1 MLSCCY
7 VYMTIIIVIIITAM
21 LSLRGRF
28 NSCGLFECVTVCL
41 IHTTISS
48 RLLLSLRI
56 YVNKCNLHSV
66 PQCRMLNLGADES
79 ELERDFLTS
88 GHCCCCFFY
97 TVCTCTC
104 RNVTR
109 SLSLYVYCRTLDN
122 SYVRYP
128 NAIRVFKN
136 QEPMLKSCQC
146 TICSFRVNTRVF
158 CLKQW
163 ITQFF
168 HRETFQ
174 SLVKIII

>member
-1 MLSCCY
+1 MCDCLPYTYDYIVSSSPEPKNICKQMLLAFCAS
-7 VYMTIIIVIIITAM
+7 VPHAE
-21 LSLRGRF
+21 SW
-28 NSCGLFECVTVCL
+28 
-41 IHTTISS
+41 S
-48 RLLLSLRI
+48 RWERVGEGFLNTRPLLLL
-56 YVNKCNLHSV
+56 L
-66 PQCRMLNLGADES
+66 LL
-79 ELERDFLTS
+79 L
-88 GHCCCCFFY
+88 FFY

-168 HRETFQ
+168 HREPFQ